1 MERDNSKVLSDKMLT
16 KDEIDRIRVQDGE
29 VTSVITNSTLDGGDQ
44 HILAARG
51 ELISQTE

>member
-1 MERDNSKVLSDKMLT
+1 MERDNSKVLSNKMLT